1 MTFAQ
6 HLPGY
11 KAYNAL
17 RESAF
22 RMGVY
27 IGLCLFGVFGAWLI
41 IANKFPVFERVALER
56 NLLAAVAMAVF
67 AVIPILRFRRRPG
80 SLLGSG
86 LIAWVVFSFLYRL
99 SCLYFT
105 GLPLWRT
112 AWQVFMA
119 GALLY
124 LLAATLA
131 WIVSLVLRARAS
143 HSGPR
148 QNHQLT

>member
-11 KAYNAL
+11 KAYDAL
-17 RESAF
+17 KDSAF

-27 IGLCLFGVFGAWLI
+27 IGLCLFGVFGAWLT
-41 IANKFPVFERVALER
+41 IANKFPVFERVAMER
-56 NLLAAVAMAVF
+56 NLLAAAAMIVF

-80 SLLGSG
+80 SLLGAG
-86 LIAWVVFSFLYRL
+86 LIAWAVFSFLYRL
-99 SCLYFT
+99 SCLYFS
-105 GLPLWRT
+105 GLPSWHT

-124 LLAATLA
+124 LIAATLA
-131 WIVSLVLRARAS
+131 WIVSLVLRVRAS
-143 HSGPR
+143 HSASGH
-148 QNHQLT
+148 NHQLT